1 MPRILPRLAAV
12 VSIGVVVLL
21 GVHVRASGVQQRPP
35 NFIFIFL
42 DDSGYADTSVY
53 GQREWETPNI
63 DRLAREGARFT
74 NFHVP
79 QSVCSASRAAFLTGS
94 YPNRVGINGALPAT
108 SRVGINDAEI
118 LLPQVLKGRGYA
130 TALFGKWHLGAAPQ
144 FLPTRHGFD
153 EYAGIPYSNDMVPAV
168 LLENEKAV
176 RLVTQQDRDNLT
188 TFLTEKAVDFI
199 DRHTSQPF
207 FLYVPHHMPHVPLA
221 VSSKFKGRTGRLF
234 GDVMLELDWSVG
246 RIVDAVKR
254 HGLDHNTLIMFASDN
269 GPWLIYGDNA
279 GSAGPLREGKHTSFD
294 GGIRE
299 PFIARWTGHIRPGTV
314 AKTLVM
320 SFDLFPTL
328 TRLAGAAIPAD
339 RILDGGDIWP
349 WISGQRRSGA
359 PHDAVYIYSA
369 QRAGELNAVIS
380 GDGRWKLVLPHQS
393 FHALPANG
401 GARGTTEPLS
411 VELSLFDMDHDVGER
426 RNVAA
431 GHPAE
436 VKRLMLFVER
446 ARADLGDTL
455 TKRIGTNVRPA
466 GRLAD
471 GASPLPDGVAVP
483 PPRGG
488 GRRP

>member
-1 MPRILPRLAAV
+1 MRHTQSRPTAAV
-12 VSIGVVVLL
+12 WISVTVFLAL
-21 GVHVRASGVQQRPP
+21 QVRAATVQQRPP

-53 GQREWETPNI
+53 GQREWQTPNI

-108 SRVGINDAEI
+108 SRVGISDAEV
-118 LLPQVLKGRGYA
+118 LLPRVLKARGYA

-176 RLVTQQDRDNLT
+176 RLLTQQDRDNLT

-199 DRHTSQPF
+199 DRHKSQPF

-221 VSSKFKGRTGRLF
+221 VSSKFKGRTDRLF

-246 RIVDAVKR
+246 QIVEAVKR
-254 HGLDHNTLIMFASDN
+254 NGLDDNTLIMFASDN

-299 PFIARWTGHIRPGTV
+299 PFIARWPGHVRAGIV
-314 AKTLVM
+314 ATTLVM

-328 TRLAGAAIPAD
+328 ARLAGAAIPAD
-339 RILDGGDIWP
+339 RILDGRDIWP
-349 WISGQRRSGA
+349 WISGRRTSGA

-401 GARGTTEPLS
+401 GARGTTEPIS
-411 VELSLFDMDHDVGER
+411 MELSLFDIDHDVGES

-431 GHPAE
+431 SHAAE
-436 VKRLMLFVER
+436 ITRLLVFVER
-446 ARADLGDTL
+446 ARVDLGDTL
-455 TKRIGTNVRPA
+455 TNRVGANIRQA
-466 GRLAD
+466 GRLPD